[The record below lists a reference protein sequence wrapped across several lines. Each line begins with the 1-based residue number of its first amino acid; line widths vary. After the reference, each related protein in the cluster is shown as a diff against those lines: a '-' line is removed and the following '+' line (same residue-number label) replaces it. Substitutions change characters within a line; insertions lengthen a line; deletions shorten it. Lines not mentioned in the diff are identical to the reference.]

1 MLSRPEDIALV
12 EREAIRIVIRPRC
25 PGVCH
30 LAVHDTVL
38 HLLEVNA
45 FVAVVLGRD
54 SNVTGEGLA
63 TSQCTLG
70 VARASALVGKFAV
83 HITVFREGCRAYLAV
98 LGCIKVFCCARAS
111 ARSIVTGSVFELRQ
125 NITTATT
132 SLALVSSATRAV
144 IAEVPCELLFEF
156 ES

>member
-30 LAVHDTVL
+30 LAVHLAVHDTVL
-38 HLLEVNA
+38 HLLEVYA

-70 VARASALVGKFAV
+70 VARASVLVGKFAV
-83 HITVFREGCRAYLAV
+83 QITVFREGCRAYLAV
-98 LGCIKVFCCARAS
+98 LGCIQKKYS
-111 ARSIVTGSVFELRQ
+111 A
-125 NITTATT
+125 
-132 SLALVSSATRAV
+132 
-144 IAEVPCELLFEF
+144 VPVRVLEAISQGLYLNSDKISPQPPQAWLL
-156 ES
+156 